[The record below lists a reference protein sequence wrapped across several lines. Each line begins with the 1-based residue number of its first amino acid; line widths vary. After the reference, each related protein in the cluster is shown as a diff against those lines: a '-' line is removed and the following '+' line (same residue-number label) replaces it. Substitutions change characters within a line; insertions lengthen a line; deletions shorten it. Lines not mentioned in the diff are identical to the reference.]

1 MSPGLRLV
9 RDLVAAGVALGWLQR
24 ALSAVIHLPRIPDV
38 RNSFYDGQ
46 PEGSLTV
53 VVPAR
58 DEGANIE
65 ATLRSLLAQEFER
78 LQIVAVDDRSE
89 DETGTIMDRIA
100 AEAPE
105 RLKVIHIKELPA
117 GWVGKTHAMA
127 KAAEASASDWLLFTD
142 GDVVFAPD
150 ALRRAMVC
158 AEKTATDHIVL
169 TPTMEIRK
177 WDEGVILGFF
187 QAVSL
192 WVGRPWR
199 IPDAKAK
206 HDYAGMGAF
215 NMVRREA
222 YDTIGG
228 FSALRMEVLEDV
240 RLGILIKR
248 AGFRQRMV
256 FGRDLVRVHWA
267 TGAQGILNVVM
278 KNMFAVFRFQPAL
291 LLLGCAAMLLFC
303 VAPAGWL
310 FAGGAL
316 KYAGLITAA
325 AVALTYR
332 AYGRYSGISA
342 WYGLLFPIAGLVMVF
357 ALLRSTWV
365 TWRQGGVRWRGTF
378 YTLAEL
384 RRNVGPFL

>member
-1 MSPGLRLV
+1 
-9 RDLVAAGVALGWLQR
+9 
-24 ALSAVIHLPRIPDV
+24 
-38 RNSFYDGQ
+38 
-46 PEGSLTV
+46 
-53 VVPAR
+53 
-58 DEGANIE
+58 
-65 ATLRSLLAQEFER
+65 
-78 LQIVAVDDRSE
+78 
-89 DETGTIMDRIA
+89 
-100 AEAPE
+100 
-105 RLKVIHIKELPA
+105 
-117 GWVGKTHAMA
+117 
-127 KAAEASASDWLLFTD
+127 
-142 GDVVFAPD
+142 
-150 ALRRAMVC
+150 
-158 AEKTATDHIVL
+158 
-169 TPTMEIRK
+169 
-177 WDEGVILGFF
+177 
-187 QAVSL
+187 
-192 WVGRPWR
+192 
-199 IPDAKAK
+199 
-206 HDYAGMGAF
+206 
-215 NMVRREA
+215 
-222 YDTIGG
+222 
-228 FSALRMEVLEDV
+228 V

-357 ALLRSTWV
+357 ALLWSTWV